1 MKWTTNQ
8 SKPPC
13 LRQAK
18 RLTGPSGPQR
28 RITMPNK
35 KRITK
40 TLYIHRKPGR
50 EDVLE
55 TCDMTRSG
63 VDSWGV
69 EHYGV
74 MIGAVE
80 ATIEYTDIDA
90 DPTDALVAALEQQLT
105 QERAESHTRQANIQQ
120 RINELLAITH
130 QSEGDL

>member
-1 MKWTTNQ
+1 
-8 SKPPC
+8 
-13 LRQAK
+13 
-18 RLTGPSGPQR
+18 
-28 RITMPNK
+28 MPNK

-55 TCDMTRSG
+55 TCDMTLSG

-69 EHYGV
+69 EHYGA

-90 DPTDALVAALEQQLT
+90 DPTDALVAVLEQQLT
-105 QERAESHTRQANIQQ
+105 RDLAESYVRQEGLRQ

-130 QSEGDL
+130 QVEDDL